1 MRRRAVLFTTLAA
14 LAHFG
19 LWALLNAPADAPKWR
34 GGAVA
39 GLAFNP
45 YRPGQDPRRGDQPS
59 IAEIERDLNLLI
71 GRAGA
76 LRTYSVA
83 GVLGDIAA
91 LAGARGFAVTPGAW
105 IGPDAARN
113 RQEIDLLAAIARRNA
128 AIDQVLVGNEAV
140 LRGDIEIP
148 ALIAEL
154 ARARRQTGVGVGTAE
169 PWHIWLAN
177 PALAQAVDFIGVQ
190 ILPYWEGLPVEAAV
204 DYAFMRLDQ
213 LRAAYPDKLV
223 IVTEIGWPSAG
234 PARGGAV
241 ASRVNQARFGSQFVV
256 AAQKR
261 NLEYFIVEAFDQPWK
276 IAQEGRP
283 GANWGLYD
291 ADRQPK
297 FAWTGPVSERKSWP
311 LWALAA
317 ILIGLVP
324 SALYI
329 RARPELRPRGAMLIA
344 VLPQSLGWMLIWM
357 LIALGAGYPSAG
369 ELAICSVL
377 GMATLFLF
385 FGVLADAMEAVD
397 LIWTGPPRRRF
408 AAAKAPSGSMPK
420 VSVHL
425 AICREPPDMVCQT
438 LRALA
443 ALDYPDFEVIVIDN
457 NTGDE
462 ALWRPVEAACRILGP
477 RFRFLHRG
485 RLPGFKGGALN
496 LALAQCAPDAEI
508 IAVIDSDYVVS
519 RDWLRALAPL
529 FEAPEI
535 ALVQLPQ
542 DYRDGQ
548 DSAFKTACYWEYAG
562 FFRLGMVRRNES
574 DAIIQ
579 HGTMTLI
586 RRIALLR
593 AGGWAQWCIT
603 EDAELGLRLAHQ
615 GWQSAYVAH
624 SFGRGLTP
632 DSLAAYKAQRFRWV
646 YGAMQILK
654 RRWRWLIADKAAA
667 LTPAQRFHYLAGWL
681 PWIAD
686 AAGLVFT
693 LGALIW
699 TAMLVWRPELGPPP
713 AAFLGPALTAFAFRQ
728 WRLWRLYAHA
738 VPCTG
743 RERWRA
749 ALAGLALSH
758 SAAKAVIC
766 GLATRKRPFRRTP
779 KRRAQP
785 TLAHAL
791 AMAAEEA
798 VFAALI
804 GAAAAAF
811 AMTQTPFGAQAWL
824 WTAVL
829 AVMALPYGAT
839 LALALISAQS
849 RTTSR
854 RAALAP
860 PVPAYPPGE
869 RRRKL
874 RP

>member
-1 MRRRAVLFTTLAA
+1 MRRKAVLFAALAA

-19 LWALLNAPADAPKWR
+19 LWALVNAPADAPQWR
-34 GGAVA
+34 GGPVA
-39 GLAFNP
+39 GLSFNP
-45 YRPGQDPRRGDQPS
+45 YRPGQDPRQNDQPT
-59 IAEIERDLNLLI
+59 IAEIENDLNLLQS
-71 GRAGA
+71 RAGA
-76 LRTYSVA
+76 LRTYGVA

-91 LAGARGFAVTPGAW
+91 LAGARGFSVMPGAW
-105 IGPDAARN
+105 IGRDPVRN
-113 RQEIDLLAAIARRNA
+113 RREIDLLAAIAQHNP
-128 AIDQVLVGNEAV
+128 AIERVLIGNEAV

-154 ARARRQTGVGVGTAE
+154 ARARRQTGVRVGTAE
-169 PWHIWLAN
+169 PWHIWLAS

-204 DYAFMRLDQ
+204 DYAFMRLDEI
-213 LRAAYPDKLV
+213 RAAYPDKPIL
-223 IVTEIGWPSAG
+223 VTEIGWPSAG

-241 ASRVNQARFGSQFVV
+241 ASLVNQARFVRQFVV
-256 AAQKR
+256 AAQKQS
-261 NLEYFIVEAFDQPWK
+261 LEYFIVEAFDQPWK
-276 IAQEGRP
+276 IAQEGKA

-291 ADRQPK
+291 AARKAK
-297 FAWTGPVSERKSWP
+297 FAWTGPVTERKAWP

-317 ILIGLVP
+317 IMLGLVP
-324 SALYI
+324 TALYI
-329 RARPELRPRGAMLIA
+329 RARPDLRPRGAMLIGI
-344 VLPQSLGWMLIWM
+344 LPQSLGWMLVWA
-357 LIALGAGYPSAG
+357 LIPLDAGYPYAG
-369 ELAICSVL
+369 ELAIWSIL
-377 GMATLFLF
+377 GAATLFLF
-385 FGVLADAMEAVD
+385 LGVLAEAMEAAD

-408 AAAKAPSGSMPK
+408 AAGAASGKLPK

-425 AICREPPDMVCQT
+425 AICREPPEMVQHT

-443 ALDYPDFEVIVIDN
+443 ALDYPDFEVIVVDN

-477 RFRFLHRG
+477 RFRFLHRD

-496 LALAQCAPDAEI
+496 LALTHCAPEAKI
-508 IAVIDSDYVVS
+508 IAVIDSDYAVS

-529 FEAPEI
+529 FETPKI
-535 ALVQLPQ
+535 ALVQAPQ
-542 DYRDGQ
+542 DYRDRQ
-548 DSAFKTACYWEYAG
+548 NSAFKTACYWEYAG
-562 FFRLGMVRRNES
+562 FFRIGMVRRNES

-586 RRIALLR
+586 RRTALLE

-603 EDAELGLRLAHQ
+603 EDAELGLRLAHR
-615 GWQSAYVAH
+615 GWQSAYFAQ

-654 RRWRWLIADKAAA
+654 RRWRWLANGTNAA

-686 AAGLVFT
+686 AAGLIFT

-699 TAMLVWRPELGPPP
+699 TAMLVLRPELGPPP
-713 AAFLGPALTAFAFRQ
+713 AVFLGPALAAFAFRQ

-743 RERWRA
+743 RERMGA

-758 SAAKAVIC
+758 TAAKAVIC
-766 GLATRKRPFRRTP
+766 GLLTRKRPFRRTP
-779 KRRAQP
+779 KGRAQP
-785 TLAHAL
+785 TLPHAL
-791 AMAAEEA
+791 TMASEEA
-798 VFAALI
+798 VFAFLLGTAI
-804 GAAAAAF
+804 ATF
-811 AMTQTPFGAQAWL
+811 AMTQTPFGAGAWL

-839 LALALISAQS
+839 LALALVSVRS
-849 RTTSR
+849 RTASQS
-854 RAALAP
+854 AGLAP